1 MPFYDDAIREVY
13 DLPSAAFGATTDS
26 ASIIGPK
33 GRRGVVRDIE
43 VRITA
48 AMVGTT
54 TVPEV
59 RVGTAASANEYA
71 RFRLGTAAGT
81 GYGTGVQRAS
91 QVGGNTLIDGTPSF
105 EDFTGH
111 VVLGSTQVAA
121 SVIPADVA
129 AVITRQAG
137 TGGTPAG
144 TGVVRVTIDWF

>member
-13 DLPSAAFGATTDS
+13 LLPSAAFGATTDS
-26 ASIIGPK
+26 FTIIGPFGK
-33 GRRGVVRDIE
+33 TGLVRDIE
-43 VRITA
+43 VGITA

-81 GYGTGVQRAS
+81 GYGTGAFRAT
-91 QVGGNTLIDGTPSF
+91 QVGGQTLMDGTPAF

-111 VVLGSTQVAA
+111 VVLASKQVPA
-121 SVIPADVA
+121 SVIPANTA
-129 AVITRQAG
+129 AVITRVAG